1 MKIEITGGAAEVH
14 KKSSTILTV
23 LFAFIT
29 AVGPTIVD
37 AWNFLP
43 DDMKAALPE
52 GAARWSATAAFLVLL
67 AAKYTHVTLEKK
79 S

>member
-1 MKIEITGGAAEVH
+1 MKIEVTADAAEVH
-14 KKSSTILTV
+14 KKSSTWLTIA
-23 LFAFIT
+23 FALIT

-43 DDMKAALPE
+43 DDLKAALPE
-52 GAARWSATAAFLVLL
+52 GAARWAATAAFLVLL
-67 AAKYTHVTLEKK
+67 VAKYTHVTLGKE